1 MKLSDK
7 KAMWGLSIISVLL
20 LMNTF
25 LKQYS
30 ESKIADYK
38 SEITTLQ
45 NNLNAELGRVMY
57 YTLKANQ
64 DESLSLL
71 LTINKSIEVDSI
83 ISPIANPT
91 NDIIID
97 SIEQRKSELKRQLKE
112 KEITAS
118 DYYNERLK
126 IDCSS
131 FEEHFNNY
139 NKLNGNLLSKI
150 KNGTIWS
157 PWNRFFTV
165 VEFML
170 ILINVVG
177 HSYILVTNYNKNKTV
192 VRQLR
197 GKSLILL

>member
-45 NNLNAELGRVMY
+45 NNLYAELGRVMY

-97 SIEQRKSELKRQLKE
+97 SIEKKLQLLI
-112 KEITAS
+112 ITMS
-118 DYYNERLK
+118 
-126 IDCSS
+126 
-131 FEEHFNNY
+131 
-139 NKLNGNLLSKI
+139 G
-150 KNGTIWS
+150 
-157 PWNRFFTV
+157 
-165 VEFML
+165 
-170 ILINVVG
+170 
-177 HSYILVTNYNKNKTV
+177 
-192 VRQLR
+192 
-197 GKSLILL
+197 